1 MNFIAPFS
9 QRQTE
14 YAAKTKKSWFNV
26 AEGGKRGSKNV
37 LQTFIFCNALE
48 EHPDKIHLVAGV
60 SAATA
65 RLNIL
70 DCNGYGLLNYFEGR
84 NRPGKYEGRECVYVQ
99 TKTGEKII
107 LVSGGGKDGDEKLIK
122 GNTYGMVYITEAN
135 ECHRKFINEAFDRT
149 ISSTDRKVF
158 HDLNPKNPDHF
169 YYTEVLAYHEEM
181 QKNDSNY
188 GYNYGHFTIADNM
201 SLSTEKIKSI
211 LKTYRKG
218 SVWYERDIKGKRIVS
233 EGIIFRYFVENPEPY
248 LIDDSEIWDERG
260 QLKIKFSKFVIG
272 MDFGGTGSK
281 TTMALNGY
289 INGYKNFIL
298 LEEAGLPLTDDI
310 GAKEICNLFVDNYR
324 AWSRKYGRIDWT
336 FPDSASPTLINSI
349 IAAAKQAGLPANHIV
364 GCRKNEVKDRPRL
377 FDILLNSGRLKI
389 RRGCTEIQKAIGL
402 LRWDEKKPDIP
413 EDKNIGN
420 CNDWW
425 DAVNYTMLDFIEYI
439 ELNR

>member
-14 YAAKTKKSWFNV
+14 YAARTMNSWFNV

-84 NRPGKYEGRECVYVQ
+84 NRPGKYEGRECVYIQ

-149 ISSTDRKVF
+149 ISSADRKVF
-158 HDLNPKNPDHF
+158 HDLNPKDPDHF
-169 YYTEVLAYHEEM
+169 YYTEILAHHEEM
-181 QKNDSNY
+181 QKNDPNY

-201 SLSTEKIKSI
+201 SLSDDKIRGI

-218 SVWYERDIKGKRIVS
+218 SVWYERDIKGSRIVA
-233 EGIIFRYFVENPEPY
+233 EGIIFRYITENP
-248 LIDDSEIWDERG
+248 DDYIIEDSDIWDEEG
-260 QLKIKFSKFVIG
+260 NQLLHFSKLVMGI
-272 MDFGGTGSK
+272 DFGGNGSMTTFFLTG
-281 TTMALNGY
+281 Y
-289 INGYKNFIL
+289 YNGYKNFVG
-298 LEEAGLPLTDDI
+298 LEEDDLPLSQDI
-310 GAKEICNLFVDNYR
+310 DANAICTKFVQFYR
-324 AWSRKYGRIDWT
+324 YCIEKYGRIDWV
-336 FPDSASPTLINSI
+336 FPDSASTTLIYSLI
-349 IAAAKQAGLPANHIV
+349 SAAKDAGLPYSNIA
-364 GCRKNEVKDRPRL
+364 GCHKNEVADRPRL
-377 FDILLNSGRLKI
+377 FDLLFVTGRFKF
-389 RRGCTEIQKAIGL
+389 RRHCHKTMKATGS

-420 CNDWW
+420 CNDRW
-425 DAVNYTMLDFIEYI
+425 DALNYTVLDFIELI